1 MHLILKFFEDLG
13 VVEVC
18 VSKQAIKSSDN
29 IEEMFG
35 AWSRY
40 GNPRA
45 EIVGILNYSCSIV
58 QSVDHVINCWTVLCT
73 LMSSTNKDKFL
84 VCCHLRAS
92 FRSANPKQ
100 LHHQQ
105 IEFEDKLS
113 DMFILPYTFI
123 NFWWKFTNSL
133 YIRWIM
139 PYNRFSYTR
148 KTYWW
153 VLVDTLALQKVLSS
167 LWCLPCP

>member
-13 VVEVC
+13 VVEVS

-40 GNPRA
+40 GNSWA

-58 QSVDHVINCWTVLCT
+58 QSVDHVINCWTILCT

-84 VCCHLRAS
+84 VGCHLWAC
-92 FRSANPKQ
+92 FRSANPEQ

-105 IEFEDKLS
+105 IEFKDKLS

-133 YIRWIM
+133 YIRWVM
-139 PYNRFSYTR
+139 PYNFFSQTR
-148 KTYWW
+148 KLTDEF
-153 VLVDTLALQKVLSS
+153 L
-167 LWCLPCP
+167 